1 VGLVVVLGPRSRA
14 HRALDEV
21 LLRPHPSTPAVA
33 GVVLLTALV
42 GSMALAERPPRALE
56 MTLLPVGAGQCAV
69 IRAPS
74 GASLMVDCAG
84 VRTVTRE
91 EEKTIRRFL
100 ERRYDLAPEAR
111 RRLATRLADA
121 LRTRFPGLD
130 PSRLPN
136 PEAFLEVVVRSI
148 HERRR

>member
-1 VGLVVVLGPRSRA
+1 MLYG
-14 HRALDEV
+14 
-21 LLRPHPSTPAVA
+21 A
-33 GVVLLTALV
+33 GVVSLLVTTRNQRL
-42 GSMALAERPPRALE
+42 GDLAAGTMVVKERLDMSVDEVPPPEPPSAD
-56 MTLLPVGAGQCAV
+56 TSAPLPPEV
-69 IRAPS
+69 S
-74 GASLMVDCAG
+74 DDLMQTVRAG